1 MIIECENCKSK
12 FKLDDGLLR
21 DEGTKVRCSQCKH
34 VFKAYPL
41 SLSPE
46 EPDLLEIDNFEEAST
61 VEAAPGSGP
70 EGEEPIEEIYEGY
83 DEAIEERTEA
93 VEGPL
98 PRLDLDKD
106 WEREGVISEKK
117 AESVLGAE
125 QVVKAKPRE
134 AIPEK
139 PKKAAKPSKVRKPG
153 RSPVLPAIL
162 IVIVLLLGGATAVW
176 YFAPQY
182 IPESVVQFLPVLK
195 GGSREIGDP
204 GVRRL
209 SFRAIAGH
217 FAESST
223 AGQLF
228 VVKGMVVNN
237 YSSSR
242 SYILVKGSIL
252 DDKGNV
258 VRTKL
263 AYAGNNFTD
272 DEIKQLSQD
281 RINQAMRNRP
291 GKGDMNLN
299 VQPQAAIPF
308 MLIFEKLPDNLS
320 EFTVE
325 AVSSSPGK

>member
-12 FKLDDGLLR
+12 FKLDEGLLR
-21 DEGTKVRCSQCKH
+21 DEGTKVKCSQCKH

-41 SLSPE
+41 SLGPE
-46 EPDLLEIDNFEEAST
+46 EPDLLEMDNFEETST
-61 VEAAPGSGP
+61 IEAAPGSGP
-70 EGEEPIEEIYEGY
+70 ELEEPIAEIYEDY
-83 DEAIEERTEA
+83 DEASDERTEA
-93 VEGPL
+93 IEGAL

-106 WEREGVISEKK
+106 WEREGVTSERK

-125 QVVKAKPRE
+125 QVTKAKPKE
-134 AIPEK
+134 AIPAR

-153 RSPVLPAIL
+153 RSPVLPVIL
-162 IVIVLLLGGATAVW
+162 IVIVLLLGGATAVC

-182 IPESVVQFLPVLK
+182 IPESVVQFLPFLK
-195 GGSREIGDP
+195 AGGREIGDL

-217 FAESST
+217 FAESTT

-228 VVKGMVVNN
+228 VVKGIVVNN

-263 AYAGNNFTD
+263 AYAGNTFTD

-291 GKGDMNLN
+291 GKGELNLN
-299 VQPQAAIPF
+299 IQPQAAIPF
-308 MLIFEKLPDNLS
+308 MLIFDKLPDNLS

>member
-12 FKLDDGLLR
+12 FKLDEGLLR

-41 SLSPE
+41 SLGPE
-46 EPDLLEIDNFEEAST
+46 EPDLLEIDDFEEAST
-61 VEAAPGSGP
+61 VEAAAISGP
-70 EGEEPIEEIYEGY
+70 EGEETIAEIYDGY

-93 VEGPL
+93 IEGAL

-106 WEREGVISEKK
+106 WEREGVASERK

-125 QVVKAKPRE
+125 RVAKAKPRE

-162 IVIVLLLGGATAVW
+162 IVIVLLLGGATAVC

-182 IPESVVQFLPVLK
+182 IPESVVRFLPFLQ

-217 FAESST
+217 FVESST

-242 SYILVKGSIL
+242 SYLLVKGSIL